1 LILTDAFGELKSD
14 LFNFIK
20 LRAAWGK
27 TGNDASPYRV
37 QNTYASSRLGLGFG
51 DIVLPLKGTA
61 GLQHGKL
68 LGNDNLKPEITTE
81 FEFGTEMKLLNNRIG
96 LDISYYNRKTV
107 DQIYSSALPPESGFT
122 TRTQN
127 IGDIRNT
134 GVEIGLNATPLRMK
148 DFQWDLGINFT
159 KNNSKVVKLW
169 DDVKE
174 FNIYSAYMVDFV
186 ALIGQPLGVF
196 KVPEVMTVKD
206 GEHAGKVVVNATN
219 GIPLTEPN
227 SKRTV
232 GKYEPDFVVG
242 FNTKFTYKD
251 WSLAGVLDWRKGGFF
266 YSYTA
271 QLNYF
276 VGNAVETMYNERQ
289 PWLIPNSVKQVGDQY
304 VENDV
309 QISVNNINNYWNPS
323 STNFMYDRAVL
334 KRDFVKLREV
344 VLTYSLPKS
353 ILGSNIKGLDFSLV
367 GRNLFLWTPKN
378 NNFVDPESTNYGNDI
393 ISNFGEFAAGPTFRS
408 YGGSVRV
415 RF

>member
-1 LILTDAFGELKSD
+1 
-14 LFNFIK
+14 
-20 LRAAWGK
+20 
-27 TGNDASPYRV
+27 
-37 QNTYASSRLGLGFG
+37 
-51 DIVLPLKGTA
+51 
-61 GLQHGKL
+61 
-68 LGNDNLKPEITTE
+68 
-81 FEFGTEMKLLNNRIG
+81 MKLLNNRLG
-96 LDISYYNRKTV
+96 LDVSYYNRKTV

-134 GVEIGLNATPLRMK
+134 GVEIGLNTTPLKMK

-186 ALIGQPLGVF
+186 AHIGQPLGVF

-206 GEHAGKVVVNATN
+206 GEHAGKVVVNGTN

-227 SKRTV
+227 TKRTI
-232 GKYEPDFVVG
+232 GKYEPDFVLG
-242 FNTKFTYKD
+242 FNTKFTYRD

-276 VGNAVETMYNERQ
+276 VGNATETMYNERQ

-323 STNFMYDRAVL
+323 STNFIYERAVL
-334 KRDFVKLREV
+334 KRDFVKLREL
-344 VLTYSLPKS
+344 VLTYSLPNR
-353 ILGSNIKGLDFSLV
+353 ILGSKIKGIDFSLV